1 MDRRKLTLLGGVI
14 LAAIAVTFIYF
25 QDQKKQAE
33 IERLRR
39 ERENRKVVVA
49 KTNISKG
56 TILTAGVLGY
66 TTVPV
71 KKIEPGSTEY
81 AEAVLG
87 KIALASFVRG
97 QQITLS
103 KITDMQQTL
112 SYKLPPGKRAVT
124 ISVDRISSVNGMIT
138 PGDFVDI
145 IGTFPYPF
153 PSAGKKDAP
162 AVVTLF
168 QQVKILAVDTVTSK
182 EEMVVQKKSESE
194 LVAAAFTFATITLA
208 LSEEEAKLLLFA
220 LDLGKIK
227 LLLRSAADESKG
239 SKEVITM
246 EKAWEK
252 IFSIRKTAP
261 AQSRKVEV
269 FRGLDRKLEDLE
281 ESK

>member
-1 MDRRKLTLLGGVI
+1 MTGGVI
-14 LAAIAVTFIYF
+14 LAAIAVTLIYF
-25 QDQKKQAE
+25 QDQRKQAE

-49 KTNISKG
+49 KVNISKG
-56 TILTAGVLGY
+56 TILAAGVLGY

-71 KKIEPGSTEY
+71 KKLEPGSTEY

-87 KIALASFVRG
+87 KIALAPFVRG

-103 KITDMQQTL
+103 RITDMQQTL
-112 SYKLPPGKRAVT
+112 SYKLSPGKRAVT
-124 ISVDRISSVNGMIT
+124 ISVDKISSVNGMIA

-145 IGTFPYPF
+145 VGTFPYPF

-168 QQVKILAVDTVTSK
+168 QQVKVLAVDTVTSK
-182 EEMVVQKKSESE
+182 EEMVVQKKSEGE
-194 LVAAAFTFATITLA
+194 LAAAAFTFSTITLA

-220 LDLGKIK
+220 LDMGKVK
-227 LLLRSAADESKG
+227 LLLRSAADESVG
-239 SKEVITM
+239 PKEVITM

-252 IFSIRKTAP
+252 IFSIKKTAP
-261 AQSRKVEV
+261 VPSRKVEV
-269 FRGLDRKLEDLE
+269 FRGLDRKVEDLE
-281 ESK
+281 ESR